1 MAYYIYNKGDVFV
14 WRKSR
19 WLILEIVLCWLIYDF
34 YLLHIT
40 WLNCHPL
47 WNLNDELVQTLVD
60 IFFFSFLLKRIC
72 FHISNCLFFHILTY
86 YLILNFFELNIKYQ
100 NIWFFFLNAKSNILV
115 FFLLFNT

>member
-60 IFFFSFLLKRIC
+60 IFFFLAFCLNEFVFTFQIVC
-72 FHISNCLFFHILTY
+72 FFTFW
-86 YLILNFFELNIKYQ
+86 LI
-100 NIWFFFLNAKSNILV
+100 
-115 FFLLFNT
+115 T

>member
-60 IFFFSFLLKRIC
+60 IFFLAFCLNEFVFTFQIVC
-72 FHISNCLFFHILTY
+72 FFTFW
-86 YLILNFFELNIKYQ
+86 LI
-100 NIWFFFLNAKSNILV
+100 
-115 FFLLFNT
+115 T